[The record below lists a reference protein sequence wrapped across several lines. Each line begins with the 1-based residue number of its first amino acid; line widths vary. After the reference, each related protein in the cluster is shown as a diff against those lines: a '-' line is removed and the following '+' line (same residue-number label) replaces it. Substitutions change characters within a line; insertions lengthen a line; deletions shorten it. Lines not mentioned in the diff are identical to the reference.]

1 MPNETFWVIF
11 KHCVSANSL
20 HNWWIPPRG
29 TLLILSP
36 LHSSITTVLENHQKC
51 RIIFFWILTIKVA
64 CLVTLFDLKLQVFK
78 NSPKLT
84 FFGIFDELFA
94 TRNVNEARFA
104 RNVLCDFFCNF
115 HTSWL
120 GTWILTLRISHV
132 IDFFSWHTWLFSR
145 RKWIKKSYIFFPFG
159 VKVSSPVL
167 RVLSS
172 TIYFCVQL
180 IFALT
185 LTSTTWSDKLT

>member
-1 MPNETFWVIF
+1 M
-11 KHCVSANSL
+11 
-20 HNWWIPPRG
+20 
-29 TLLILSP
+29 
-36 LHSSITTVLENHQKC
+36 
-51 RIIFFWILTIKVA
+51 TIKVA

-94 TRNVNEARFA
+94 TRNVNDACFA

-185 LTSTTWSDKLT
+185 STSTTPLEVISWRKKVFIWIHLLLRQPFSRLLVTQNRLLKKATVSLLGND